1 MGNRGKLWTKN
12 DDKRLLDIIG
22 SGRDM
27 HAASS
32 ILMRSMNSIKY
43 RLRLLVFQSIGDSE
57 KIESLKRLGNAVVN
71 EAIERIDS
79 EKNFDKR
86 KFVKGDCRLNEERIF
101 KIECQLTSMEERILQ
116 LKKEMFELKMIV
128 YDGDEEF
135 CLI

>member
-1 MGNRGKLWTKN
+1 
-12 DDKRLLDIIG
+12 
-22 SGRDM
+22 
-27 HAASS
+27 
-32 ILMRSMNSIKY
+32 MNSIKY

-57 KIESLKRLGNAVVN
+57 KIESLKRLGNKVVD

-86 KFVKGDCRLNEERIF
+86 RFVKGDRKLNEERIF
-101 KIECQLTSMEERILQ
+101 KVECQITSMEERLLR
-116 LKKEMFELKMIV
+116 LKKELFELKMVV